1 MVTVL
6 LPSPRGVGVMLH
18 SQRSKIQFNSMEYLV
33 QLGSA
38 VAREL
43 KLYIHLP
50 NVGGIWRNSV
60 SIKI

>member
-33 QLGSA
+33 QMGSA
-38 VAREL
+38 VAFFFF
-43 KLYIHLP
+43 YIHLP
-50 NVGGIWRNSV
+50 NVGGILRSSV
-60 SIKI
+60 FSS